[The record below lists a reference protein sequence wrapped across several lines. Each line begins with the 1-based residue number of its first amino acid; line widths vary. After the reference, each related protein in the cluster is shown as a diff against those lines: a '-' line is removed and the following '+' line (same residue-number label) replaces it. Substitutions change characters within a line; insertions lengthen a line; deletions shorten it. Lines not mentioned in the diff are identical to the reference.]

1 VPETRYGCLQRV
13 SKPCLFYPAMC
24 LFKIFPPQ
32 RHSLHCR
39 QFPGEHYMHFL
50 GYMTSIKPDLNPMFS
65 KATNERSAI
74 KVPQVTLA
82 FWIIKCCATTVG
94 ETLSDYFAE
103 TLALGLGIA
112 AAIFFPIL
120 LALLIWQ
127 FYTDKYV
134 PPIYWLCVVFMSICG
149 TIFTD
154 GLHDDLGVELWIEV
168 IVFSFLVCVNFMLWY
183 YYEGTLDIHSIK
195 TFRTEFFFWMTVLF
209 TFALGT
215 AVGDGIS
222 EAAMVGYG
230 YTLLIFAGALLFIAA
245 LWMVKAL
252 EPVTNFW
259 LAYIMTRPFG
269 AACGDLLAQT
279 KSSHAAGLGT
289 ATTSLIFSLIIIV
302 SVCYLWYTG
311 QDLMADQAGPETAD
325 DEEIS
330 TRKVRRMF
338 PISTTGITDSSLV
351 NAASLCACRRASRG
365 LSSWERWRLRTPPP
379 NVRPHY
385 LVHPPHSAWLRAWLI
400 HRILVLSVYKCR
412 QGVGRAL
419 VVTVCSYVLDFGTRA
434 LLK

>member
-1 VPETRYGCLQRV
+1 M
-13 SKPCLFYPAMC
+13 K
-24 LFKIFPPQ
+24 
-32 RHSLHCR
+32 
-39 QFPGEHYMHFL
+39 
-50 GYMTSIKPDLNPMFS
+50 SIKPDLNPMFS

-168 IVFSFLVCVNFMLWY
+168 IVFSFLVCVNFLVWY

-325 DEEIS
+325 DEELS

-338 PISTTGITDSSLV
+338 AIPTTGITDSSLV
-351 NAASLCACRRASRG
+351 NAVSLCACRRASRRG
-365 LSSWERWRLRTPPP
+365 SRWEKLRLRTPPF
-379 NVRPHY
+379 NLRPHH
-385 LVHPPHSAWLRAWLI
+385 LDITPPL
-400 HRILVLSVYKCR
+400 CR
-412 QGVGRAL
+412 VAGHG
-419 VVTVCSYVLDFGTRA
+419 YFIEY
-434 LLK
+434 